1 MVFLNSE
8 YCGVS
13 SGSSKARS
21 GGFATSPE
29 VQFPG
34 TVPSLGAGVTAPPS
48 LPLPST
54 LPRLHRH
61 PPLCTARHSKLE
73 HASLGSTSKP
83 PTHPRGSPAGPVA
96 AQRALPQ
103 ELLLQRQG
111 KLPEGF
117 SHQDI
122 CFPVV
127 PSPFQAPQA
136 PCAACLHSQAQR
148 RLKNNRQE
156 TCGVPKHFSA
166 LPKG

>member
-1 MVFLNSE
+1 MGSRQAPLRRGQVALPHLRR
-8 YCGVS
+8 CS
-13 SGSSKARS
+13 SQALFPAWGQESQLLHPSLSPARS
-21 GGFATSPE
+21 
-29 VQFPG
+29 
-34 TVPSLGAGVTAPPS
+34 
-48 LPLPST
+48 
-54 LPRLHRH
+54 PRLHRH
-61 PPLCTARHSKLE
+61 PPVCTACHSKLE

-111 KLPEGF
+111 KPPEGF

-127 PSPFQAPQA
+127 PSPFQAPRA
-136 PCAACLHSQAQR
+136 PSAACLHSQAQR

-156 TCGVPKHFSA
+156 TCVVPKHFSA